1 MASMMKAPAK
11 KRFSIFR
18 FIGETVAELKK
29 VTWLSRREAA
39 YLTVLVLIVA
49 VVAGIILGAIDY
61 GFSFLV
67 DKLFIGG

>member
-1 MASMMKAPAK
+1 MTKPAVK
-11 KRFSIFR
+11 KRASIFR
-18 FIGETVAELKK
+18 FIGETIAELKK

-39 YLTVLVLIVA
+39 YLTALVLIVA
-49 VVAGIILGAIDY
+49 IAVGIILGAIDY

>member
-1 MASMMKAPAK
+1 MAQTMKAPAK

-18 FIGETVAELKK
+18 FFGETVAELKK

-39 YLTVLVLIVA
+39 YLTGLVLIVA
-49 VVAGIILGAIDY
+49 VIVGIILGAIDF
-61 GFSFLV
+61 GFSFII

>member
-1 MASMMKAPAK
+1 MAQTMKAPAK
-11 KRFSIFR
+11 KNLSIFR
-18 FIGETVAELKK
+18 FIGEIIAELKK

-39 YLTVLVLIVA
+39 YLTGLVLIVA
-49 VVAGIILGAIDY
+49 IAVGIILGALDY